1 MWALLPY
8 LKVKLPSLAESI
20 KTVPWNGKGTR
31 AELVL
36 SIVEIAPYCFRLC
49 EWQVWSCDLGTN
61 IPLCVLFDPCSRVP
75 GQYPLPCSHNTWR
88 MYAGHVRHQL
98 WDQDAFD
105 LAVQHSSCKKLK
117 LLGLLEEVFEEVIEE
132 IGAKRDACP
141 HRGLE
146 HGSVPMHGVCRSF
159 FLPDELQ
166 SWTTVAI
173 CCIPELTW
181 KHSFLSVLVVPWN
194 GLNYQWDLVIYSG
207 D

>member
-20 KTVPWNGKGTR
+20 KTVPWNGKGTQ

-98 WDQDAFD
+98 WDQDDFD

-117 LLGLLEEVFEEVIEE
+117 LLGLLEEVFEKKLVQREMPVLTEDWSMVQCQCMVFVE
-132 IGAKRDACP
+132 GFFCQMNCS
-141 HRGLE
+141 
-146 HGSVPMHGVCRSF
+146 HGQ
-159 FLPDELQ
+159 L
-166 SWTTVAI
+166 
-173 CCIPELTW
+173 
-181 KHSFLSVLVVPWN
+181 
-194 GLNYQWDLVIYSG
+194 
-207 D
+207 